1 VWLFQR
7 LIDGSENLVNRLPLV
22 KTVYRA
28 IKDFVDYFSPGE
40 EMKARKVVKV
50 RVPGQP
56 ITLIG
61 FITRE
66 DFSQLPFG
74 EPGEVAVYLPLSY
87 QIGGY
92 TLILPADWLEPVDMP
107 FEDAMRL
114 FAKRLLRE
122 LGYAINMDY
131 EVDRRRPIQAAEN
144 YRFIPALGAVRQDSE
159 RPGGVAVS
167 GAALQAL
174 KAETF
179 SNESELRQCKRLMR
193 AMISHQLE
201 HRTLYSR
208 KLFR

>member
-1 VWLFQR
+1 MPILTLAEPAGRW
-7 LIDGSENLVNRLPLV
+7 IDIRGQGAVCGFYINELVNKLLHRYDAHPRLF
-22 KTVYRA
+22 
-28 IKDFVDYFSPGE
+28 DDYAE
-40 EMKARKVVKV
+40 AMARF
-50 RVPGQP
+50 RRQ
-56 ITLIG
+56 
-61 FITRE
+61 
-66 DFSQLPFG
+66 
-74 EPGEVAVYLPLSY
+74 
-87 QIGGY
+87 GG
-92 TLILPADWLEPVDMP
+92 
-107 FEDAMRL
+107 FEDALRL
-114 FAKRLLRE
+114 FEKRLLGE
-122 LGYAINMDY
+122 LGYALNLDY

-167 GAALQAL
+167 GAAHQAL